1 MKMETVIRGLFS
13 LSIAAALTLSLTASR
28 ASTAMPLPQADQKK
42 MMHDKLQETVNDL
55 NLSDDQKS
63 KVKDIFTDAKSKRE
77 AIWNDSSLN
86 ESQKKAKMKELHADT
101 LAKVNEVLTP
111 EQRTQLKEK
120 LEAAK
125 TRPSNY

>member
-1 MKMETVIRGLFS
+1 
-13 LSIAAALTLSLTASR
+13 
-28 ASTAMPLPQADQKK
+28 

-63 KVKDIFTDAKSKRE
+63 KIKDIFSDAKSKRE
-77 AIWNDSSLN
+77 AIWNDSSLS
-86 ESQKKAKMKELHADT
+86 ESQKKAKMKELHTDT
-101 LAKVNEVLTP
+101 FAKVNEVLTP